1 MTSSRGARPL
11 LTPRSTTAR
20 RALASVVTVALA
32 GGLMGL
38 ATSGRSDDG
47 SSTITRSVLAPPGA
61 G

>member
-1 MTSSRGARPL
+1 MTSARGTRPL

-20 RALASVVTVALA
+20 RALASLATVVLA

-38 ATSGRSDDG
+38 ATFGRFDDE
-47 SSTITRSVLAPPGA
+47 SSTITRSVLAPSGA

>member
-11 LTPRSTTAR
+11 LTPRSTTVR
-20 RALASVVTVALA
+20 RALASLVTVTLA

-38 ATSGRSDDG
+38 ATFSRFDDE
-47 SSTITRSVLAPPGA
+47 SSTITRSVLAPLGA